1 MKGKSIQSKLIDACI
16 SFIKNGT
23 GKETV
28 RQMFYDYTEEMRCNH
43 GTWETIVSHREI
55 VAQRV
60 VINCIY
66 ALTWEEQE
74 QLQCKLYEFA
84 KENIT
89 DVSININR

>member
-1 MKGKSIQSKLIDACI
+1 MEKELEILHDACI
-16 SFIKNGT
+16 AFIKDGGGEEN
-23 GKETV
+23 V
-28 RQMFYDYTEEMRCNH
+28 RQLFHEYTDEMRCNH

-60 VINCIY
+60 VICCIRS
-66 ALTWEEQE
+66 LSWIEQE
-74 QLQCKLYEFA
+74 QLQSKLYEFA